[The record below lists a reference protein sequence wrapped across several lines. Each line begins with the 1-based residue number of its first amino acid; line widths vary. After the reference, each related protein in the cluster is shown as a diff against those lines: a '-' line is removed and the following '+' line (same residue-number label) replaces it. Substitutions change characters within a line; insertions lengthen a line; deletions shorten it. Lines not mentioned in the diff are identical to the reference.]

1 MTHEQIKDE
10 MKAAAYEAADVW
22 FTEYMDGEDR
32 GCCGFAWVT
41 LWPEHKGNTRLG
53 KAERRAFEALGASK
67 DWTGKTWMIWNPS
80 GYPVQNVD
88 TLEVGARAAA
98 YVLLSHGYKAIA
110 HSRLD

>member
-10 MKAAAYEAADVW
+10 MKAAAYEASDVW
-22 FTEYMDGEDR
+22 FKEYMGGEDR

-53 KAERRAFEALGASK
+53 KAERREFEALGASK
-67 DWTGKTWMIWNPS
+67 DRTGKAWMIWNPS
-80 GYPVQNVD
+80 GYPVQNID

-98 YVLLSHGYKAIA
+98 DVLRSHGYKATD

>member
-1 MTHEQIKDE
+1 MAHEQIKDE
-10 MKAAAYEAADVW
+10 MKAAAYEASDVW
-22 FTEYMDGEDR
+22 FKEYLDGEDR

-41 LWPEHKGNTRLG
+41 LWPEHKGNTKLG

-67 DWTGKTWMIWNPS
+67 DWTGKTWTIWNPS
-80 GYPVQNVD
+80 SYPVQNVD

-98 YVLLSHGYKAIA
+98 DVLRSHGYKATA